1 MSELDNEII
10 NMKQYT
16 GTKTINAEP
25 MSMGEAFARKLLKKD
40 VKLSECETDKA
51 GYLVEYE
58 GGYQSWSPAEVFEK
72 SYKLSETFTD
82 RLRNEYDEITERL
95 EKLQAFLDKDDTLEK
110 VGDTQY
116 TLLIQQSVYMDAYRK
131 IIAFRLRNLS
141 SK

>member
-1 MSELDNEII
+1 
-10 NMKQYT
+10 MKQYT
-16 GTKTINAEP
+16 GTKTVKAEP
-25 MSMGEAFARKLLKKD
+25 MRMGEAFAKNLLKKD

-72 SYKLSETFTD
+72 SYKLSETFSD
-82 RLRNEYDEITERL
+82 RLKNEYEEITERL
-95 EKLQAFLDKDDTLEK
+95 TKLQAFLTKGDTLEK

-116 TLLIQQSVYMDAYRK
+116 TLLIQQSIYMDAYRK

-141 SK
+141 AK